1 MQGLVEFSS
10 RCLCGNSPERLNLYP
25 TQLKGLQEDVDYQEE
40 EEEVL
45 PRPSFSIRAALVIV
59 MNKLITWR
67 KASFVVAQTS
77 NNLAGSAY

>member
-1 MQGLVEFSS
+1 M
-10 RCLCGNSPERLNLYP
+10 
-25 TQLKGLQEDVDYQEE
+25 DYQEE